1 MLSLMAL
8 TDRIS
13 ADLNAATKAQATLRM
28 NTLRMAKAALKNREI
43 DKRGPLDEAEE
54 VRVLQQM
61 VKQREDSAAQYRG
74 AGRTDLAD
82 KETAEIAVLK
92 EYLPQEVGEEEIRAA
107 VEQAVAQTGAA
118 SPRDMGKVMKAA
130 LAALQAGGKAVDG
143 KRVNEAVR
151 ARLGG

>member
-1 MLSLMAL
+1 MAL
-8 TDRIS
+8 IERIN
-13 ADLNAATKAQATLRM
+13 ADLTAATKAQATLRM

-54 VRVLQQM
+54 VRVLQQL

-92 EYLPQEVGEEEIRAA
+92 EYLPQDVGEEEIRAA

-118 SPRDMGKVMKAA
+118 SSK
-130 LAALQAGGKAVDG
+130 
-143 KRVNEAVR
+143 
-151 ARLGG
+151 

>member
-1 MLSLMAL
+1 MAL
-8 TDRIS
+8 IDRINN
-13 ADLNAATKAQATLRM
+13 DLLVATKAQAALRM

-54 VRVLQQM
+54 VRVLQQL

-92 EYLPQEVGEEEIRAA
+92 EYLPQEVGEDEIRAA

-118 SPRDMGKVMKAA
+118 SPKDMGKVMKAA
-130 LAALQAGGKAVDG
+130 LAALQVGGKAVDG